1 MSASPDSPSSPNA
14 FEQLAAV
21 GEAVVRDFL
30 ARLPATGPAD
40 FAALA
45 RQLTAGTAAQRERF
59 LKLQE
64 DFYRGHAKLWS
75 DIIGGDAAAPAA
87 ADARFGA
94 PEWNDLPYFRYV
106 REAWR
111 LNARFLAE
119 IGELADLEPAARHRL
134 RFMLRQFADAA
145 SPANYP
151 ATNPEVIKLA
161 AESGGAS
168 LARGLQQLAGDLR
181 QGRISMTDEAAFE
194 VGRNVATTPGAVVY
208 ENEVMQLIQYAPATD
223 RVRELPL
230 LIVPPFINK
239 YYILDLQPHNSFVRF
254 CVERGFTTFIV
265 SWRNVPAELGLLSWE
280 DYVRLGV
287 MEPLRAVL
295 SISGAPRANTLGFCV
310 GGTLLA
316 TALAV
321 MARKGPMPVE
331 SLTLL
336 ATLLDFSDTGDI
348 SVYVDRQFVEQA
360 ERDYA
365 APGVMHGSRLA
376 ATFASLR
383 ANDLVWRF
391 VIDNYLK
398 GREPPAFD
406 LLYWNADGA
415 NVPGRLYAYYLRNM
429 YLENNLREPGRLT
442 ACGEPVDLGAI
453 GLPAYVLATREDHIV
468 PWQTAYAS
476 VGLLGPRT
484 EFVLGASGHVAG
496 IVNPAA
502 KNRRHYWT
510 GATPAPD
517 AQTWLDNAAQHPG
530 SWWLHWAQ
538 WLQARSGGEKA
549 APAAPGNER
558 FAAIEPAPGR
568 YVREK
573 SG

>member
-1 MSASPDSPSSPNA
+1 MSAPPNSPNA
-14 FEQLAAV
+14 FEQLAAA
-21 GEAVVRDFL
+21 GQAVVADFL
-30 ARLPATGPAD
+30 SRLPATGPAD

-45 RQLTAGTAAQRERF
+45 RQITAGTAAQRERF
-59 LKLQE
+59 RKLE
-64 DFYRGHAKLWS
+64 EAFYRDHAKLWS
-75 DIIGGDAAAPAA
+75 DIIGGDAAAPAD

-94 PEWNDLPYFRYV
+94 PEWNDLPFFRYL

-111 LNARFLAE
+111 LNARFLADLGE
-119 IGELADLEPAARHRL
+119 IAELESAARHRL
-134 RFMLRQFADAA
+134 RFVLRQFADAV
-145 SPANYP
+145 SPANFP
-151 ATNPEVIKLA
+151 ATNPEVIRLA

-168 LARGLQQLAGDLR
+168 LARGLQHLAGDLR

-194 VGRNVATTPGAVVY
+194 VGRNVATTPGTIVA

-223 RVRELPL
+223 KVRELPL

-239 YYILDLQPHNSFVRF
+239 YYILDLQPQNSFVRF

-287 MEPLRAVL
+287 LEPLRAVL
-295 SISGAPRANTLGFCV
+295 SICGASRANTLGFCV

-321 MARKGPMPVE
+321 MARKGPLPVE

-348 SVYVDRQFVEQA
+348 SVYVNREYVEQA

-429 YLENNLREPGRLT
+429 YLENHLRQPGRLT

-453 GLPAYVLATREDHIV
+453 GRPAYVLATREDHIV
-468 PWQTAYAS
+468 PWQTAFAS

-496 IVNPAA
+496 IVNPAS

-510 GATPAPD
+510 GTTPAAD

-530 SWWLHWAQ
+530 SWWQHWAQ
-538 WLQARSGGEKA
+538 WLEARSGGDKP
-549 APAAPGNER
+549 APPAPGNDE
-558 FAAIEPAPGR
+558 FPAIEPAPGR